1 MNDFYSGYGFQTEPF
16 RLTPDPGFRF
26 AHAAYGQAAEALQR
40 ALAERRGIAI
50 LTGKPGTGKTTL
62 VGDLLNRMASPRM
75 KIAVLTS
82 TQLGTDDLLRMIAQ
96 AFELHSRSSDSAAI
110 RAVIDQFLQ
119 RQAQAGQTT
128 LLVVDE
134 AQNLSV
140 DALDTLCLLNGGDHS
155 DQPGLD
161 ILLVGQ
167 DQLLEKLRLPEL
179 KALSQRIVEAAHL
192 GTLDT
197 DDTRAYI
204 EHRLTHAGWQGRPHL
219 TADAYQLIQLLSR
232 GLPRYINKLC
242 ARLLVHGGI
251 DARAELNAQDVL
263 TVGREMR
270 DELLVPQFAD
280 SDLDSVFTELA
291 VDEPERAE
299 DTSQPAADEVAPAMA
314 SSPGATGRTTTSID
328 RAYRPPETAAAGNGL
343 EEREAAE
350 GDSRQGA
357 AVHATDGGGA
367 LPRRARNTSERA
379 LVAGILVLMVA
390 VGYGIW
396 RHHPRLWK
404 VLESSS
410 ETPTVTHR
418 QTTLPAAKAD
428 GAVQRSAATP
438 SPSAATPATGATTVS
453 PKPAAAT
460 AGSPTK
466 PGANPSG
473 GRQQA
478 AATSPPASG
487 PAVANAP
494 SQPEAVATPP
504 ADKAAAAPHPPTSSA
519 SPAQPQGAASGAA
532 DMPDN
537 MPAAPGQSK
546 VSSGAA
552 VPDQGTTPH
561 PDEDSSRLTLSELAA
576 KAQAAFDDY
585 RLTIPA
591 AGSAYYYY
599 QLMLT
604 RAPDDPR
611 AKQGIERIVER
622 YLWLAQRAVS
632 RQDYDRARNYIHRGL
647 GVSPDN
653 PEFLKLQSRLNA
665 QQPAARDSG
674 GQGTG
679 GTPPGAP
686 PATGPGV
693 PIPVTPARPASP

>member
-40 ALAERRGIAI
+40 ALAEHKGIAM

-75 KIAVLTS
+75 KSAVLTS

-96 AFELHSRSSDSAAI
+96 AFDLHSRSSDSAAI

-140 DALDTLCLLNGGDHS
+140 DALDTLCLLNGGGDG

-161 ILLVGQ
+161 VLLVGQ
-167 DQLLEKLRLPEL
+167 EQLLEKLRLPEL

-204 EHRLTHAGWQGRPHL
+204 EHRLTHAGWQGRPRL

-270 DELLVPQFAD
+270 DELLVPHFAD

-299 DTSQPAADEVAPAMA
+299 DSSQPAADEAAPAMS

-328 RAYRPPETAAAGNGL
+328 RAYRPPETAAAGNGA
-343 EEREAAE
+343 EKREAAE

-367 LPRRARNTSERA
+367 PPRRARNTSERA

-404 VLESSS
+404 ALESSS
-410 ETPTVTHR
+410 ETHAVTHR

-428 GAVQRSAATP
+428 GAVQRSGAPP
-438 SPSAATPATGATTVS
+438 SPSAATPATGATGS
-453 PKPAAAT
+453 PEPAAA
-460 AGSPTK
+460 AASSPAK

-473 GRQQA
+473 GAQQA
-478 AATSPPASG
+478 AAPSPPASG
-487 PAVANAP
+487 PAVATAP

-504 ADKAAAAPHPPTSSA
+504 TDKAAAAPHPPASSA
-519 SPAQPQGAASGAA
+519 SASQPQGAASGAA
-532 DMPDN
+532 EMPDN
-537 MPAAPGQSK
+537 PPAAPGQSK
-546 VSSGAA
+546 VSSGTE
-552 VPDQGTTPH
+552 VPAQGTTTH
-561 PDEDSSRLTLSELAA
+561 PDEESSRLTLSELGA

-599 QLMLT
+599 QLMLA

-665 QQPAARDSG
+665 QRSAARASG
-674 GQGTG
+674 AQGTG

-693 PIPVTPARPASP
+693 PIPVTPARPVSP